1 MNNSIQD
8 GDTLINKQ
16 TVSFKVGFGKTK
28 LAEMVKNNQFPQPIR
43 FSQNCIRWR
52 LSEVNQWIEEQ
63 AATRNIQGG
72 NE

>member
-1 MNNSIQD
+1 MPNSIQD
-8 GDTLINKQ
+8 GDSLINKQ
-16 TVSFKVGFGKTK
+16 TVSMKVGFGKTK
-28 LAEMVKNNQFPQPIR
+28 LAEMIKNNQFPQPIR

-72 NE
+72 N